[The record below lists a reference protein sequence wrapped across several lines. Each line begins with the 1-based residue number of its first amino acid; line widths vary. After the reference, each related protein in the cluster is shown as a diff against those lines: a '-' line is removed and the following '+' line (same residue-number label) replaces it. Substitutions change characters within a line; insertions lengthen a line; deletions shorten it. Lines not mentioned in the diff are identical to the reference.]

1 MRVFALMLVLTAMQI
16 PPMAQE
22 TLNSGTVTV
31 IRMLEKQW
39 TVGQARND
47 GAALDLIF
55 DNALV
60 YVEYGKLVSKAEYL
74 SRIRAQPPGTDQIT
88 MEPMNVRI
96 SGNTAIVVG
105 SYIEKQTAGQS
116 RPIKRWRFVDTWINK
131 KNGWVLVAAGAAPVT
146 E

>member
-1 MRVFALMLVLTAMQI
+1 VRVFALMLVVTAMRI
-16 PPMAQE
+16 APVAQE

-47 GAALDLIF
+47 GAALDLW
-55 DNALV
+55 
-60 YVEYGKLVSKAEYL
+60 
-74 SRIRAQPPGTDQIT
+74 IRAQPPGTDQIT

-105 SYIEKQTAGQS
+105 SYFEKQTAGQS

-131 KNGWVLVAAGAAPVT
+131 KNGWVLVAAAAAPVT